1 MAIHCYVGTG
11 VFELLSSVFGP
22 GLTLN
27 IISNTNIYENFRQ
40 KLKNVTLYLEKKNMT
55 SNAECLTDHK
65 ETCI

>member
-1 MAIHCYVGTG
+1 MARHYYVGTG

-40 KLKNVTLYLEKKNMT
+40 KLKNVTLYLEKR
-55 SNAECLTDHK
+55 
-65 ETCI
+65 I